1 MELLFTS
8 RWYILIIIILV
19 IPSLCIKKRE
29 SVKEYRVD
37 EILEDGH
44 FSNLPNGDPIYIVNV
59 KKHEFKKIK
68 AINDFFVQ
76 GNTITDKGKNFEY
89 KILDQMYRLPDEVKD
104 QKWFRLKII
113 DLEEKHSNNTN
124 IIINTNNTNI
134 INNINNIS
142 NSKDITIRND
152 IDDKNYENII
162 NIIEDKKQILIEK
175 GIPSEE
181 IEELKSNRSKKL
193 IFNFVKKFSEILVE
207 VGIKAIIEKYY
218 S

>member
-113 DLEEKHSNNTN
+113 DQEEKYP
-124 IIINTNNTNI
+124 NNTNI

-142 NSKDITIRND
+142 NSKDITIATSIND
-152 IDDKNYENII
+152 TDYENII
-162 NIIEDKKQILIEK
+162 NIIEDKKQALIEK

>member
-89 KILDQMYRLPDEVKD
+89 KIQMNKGH
-104 QKWFRLKII
+104 LKMGHN
-113 DLEEKHSNNTN
+113 LQHN
-124 IIINTNNTNI
+124 
-134 INNINNIS
+134 
-142 NSKDITIRND
+142 
-152 IDDKNYENII
+152 
-162 NIIEDKKQILIEK
+162 L
-175 GIPSEE
+175 
-181 IEELKSNRSKKL
+181 KKL
-193 IFNFVKKFSEILVE
+193 CHE
-207 VGIKAIIEKYY
+207 KALL
-218 S
+218 SLPNLLHN

>member
-124 IIINTNNTNI
+124 II
-134 INNINNIS
+134 NNINNIS

-207 VGIKAIIEKYY
+207 VGIKEIIEKYY

>member
-19 IPSLCIKKRE
+19 ILSLCIKKRE

-44 FSNLPNGDPIYIVNV
+44 FWSTENGDPIYIINV
-59 KKHEFKKIK
+59 QKHQRKKIE
-68 AINDFFVQ
+68 
-76 GNTITDKGKNFEY
+76 TIDKIFLPGYRIREQEREIEY
-89 KILDQMYRLPDEVKD
+89 EIVNQIYRLPEGTKNQRWFKLKVICQKAESTNNGTRYITYNFEVKD
-104 QKWFRLKII
+104 NSFLNSDI
-113 DLEEKHSNNTN
+113 
-124 IIINTNNTNI
+124 
-134 INNINNIS
+134 NIS
-142 NSKDITIRND
+142 SDTISNEYYYD
-152 IDDKNYENII
+152 SIVNKIEN
-162 NIIEDKKQILIEK
+162 NREFLIQK
-175 GIPSEE
+175 GIPPEE

-207 VGIKAIIEKYY
+207 IGMKEIIEKYY

>member
-124 IIINTNNTNI
+124 II
-134 INNINNIS
+134 NNINNIS

>member
-113 DLEEKHSNNTN
+113 DLEEKYP
-124 IIINTNNTNI
+124 NNTNI

>member
-1 MELLFTS
+1 MELLFINQ
-8 RWYILIIIILV
+8 WNIFIIIIIV
-19 IPSLCIKKRE
+19 ILSLCIKKRE

-76 GNTITDKGKNFEY
+76 GSTITDKGKIFEY
-89 KILDQMYRLPDEVKD
+89 KILDQIYRLPDEVKD

-113 DLEEKHSNNTN
+113 DQEEKYP
-124 IIINTNNTNI
+124 NNTNI
-134 INNINNIS
+134 INNIR
-142 NSKDITIRND
+142 NSKDITIATSIND
-152 IDDKNYENII
+152 TDYENII
-162 NIIEDKKQILIEK
+162 NIIEDKKQELIEK

-193 IFNFVKKFSEILVE
+193 IFNFVKKFSEILIE

>member
-124 IIINTNNTNI
+124 NTNI
-134 INNINNIS
+134 INNINN
-142 NSKDITIRND
+142 
-152 IDDKNYENII
+152 KNYENII

>member
-1 MELLFTS
+1 MELLFINQ
-8 RWYILIIIILV
+8 WNIFIIIIIV
-19 IPSLCIKKRE
+19 ILSLCIKKRE

-76 GNTITDKGKNFEY
+76 GSTITDKGKIFEY
-89 KILDQMYRLPDEVKD
+89 KILDQIYRLPDEVKD

-113 DLEEKHSNNTN
+113 DQEEKHP
-124 IIINTNNTNI
+124 NNTNI
-134 INNINNIS
+134 INNIR
-142 NSKDITIRND
+142 NSKDITIATSIND
-152 IDDKNYENII
+152 TDYENII
-162 NIIEDKKQILIEK
+162 NIIEDKKQELIEK

-207 VGIKAIIEKYY
+207 IGMKEIIEKYY

>member
-124 IIINTNNTNI
+124 NINNTNT
-134 INNINNIS
+134 INNINNI
-142 NSKDITIRND
+142 TW
-152 IDDKNYENII
+152 YII
-162 NIIEDKKQILIEK
+162 
-175 GIPSEE
+175 GI
-181 IEELKSNRSKKL
+181 
-193 IFNFVKKFSEILVE
+193 FV
-207 VGIKAIIEKYY
+207 
-218 S
+218 

>member
-1 MELLFTS
+1 
-8 RWYILIIIILV
+8 
-19 IPSLCIKKRE
+19 
-29 SVKEYRVD
+29 
-37 EILEDGH
+37 
-44 FSNLPNGDPIYIVNV
+44 
-59 KKHEFKKIK
+59 
-68 AINDFFVQ
+68 
-76 GNTITDKGKNFEY
+76 
-89 KILDQMYRLPDEVKD
+89 
-104 QKWFRLKII
+104 
-113 DLEEKHSNNTN
+113 
-124 IIINTNNTNI
+124 TNNTNI

>member
-113 DLEEKHSNNTN
+113 DLEEKHP
-124 IIINTNNTNI
+124 NNTNI